1 MKQAVILAAGEGQRL
16 RPFTVTRPKVMLS
29 IGGKPILE
37 YVIEALAQNGIRRI
51 VVVVGYRKEQI
62 FDHFGNGGQLGVEI
76 VYLTQDRQLG
86 TAHALAQAR
95 NVVEKEFL
103 VLGGDNLIDA
113 ETIAGFVSADPPAM
127 LLKQAADARRY
138 GVVMVDGSTVTGI
151 IEKPENHQGDR
162 VNTGIYAFRDDVFDF
177 IGHELDIPDVINV
190 MLDRNCPVGA
200 FETQGTWLDVVYP
213 WDLVRLNGAI
223 LARTAPR
230 LGGTVE
236 GGVTLKGAVSVGADT
251 IIRSGSYIVGPVVIG
266 ENCEIGPN
274 VCILP
279 STSIGDNVSV
289 SPFTTIEN
297 SVVGDDVSIGPA
309 SIVEDSVIDK
319 GSVIRGHFTASS
331 GEAVVQVDEEHH
343 RVNVGAMVGIGCS
356 LGSNLV
362 AEPGSIVGN
371 YCQVQPMKV
380 IRGTFQDRTRIF

>member
-1 MKQAVILAAGEGQRL
+1 MGRFWRGPLPVSGAPSKAA
-16 RPFTVTRPKVMLS
+16 
-29 IGGKPILE
+29 
-37 YVIEALAQNGIRRI
+37 
-51 VVVVGYRKEQI
+51 
-62 FDHFGNGGQLGVEI
+62 
-76 VYLTQDRQLG
+76 
-86 TAHALAQAR
+86 
-95 NVVEKEFL
+95 
-103 VLGGDNLIDA
+103 
-113 ETIAGFVSADPPAM
+113 
-127 LLKQAADARRY
+127 
-138 GVVMVDGSTVTGI
+138 
-151 IEKPENHQGDR
+151 
-162 VNTGIYAFRDDVFDF
+162 
-177 IGHELDIPDVINV
+177 
-190 MLDRNCPVGA
+190 
-200 FETQGTWLDVVYP
+200 
-213 WDLVRLNGAI
+213 
-223 LARTAPR
+223 
-230 LGGTVE
+230 
-236 GGVTLKGAVSVGADT
+236 
-251 IIRSGSYIVGPVVIG
+251 YIVGPVVIG